1 MGVPIS
7 EWYLAAA
14 IRFGGERTFTQD
26 PKYAICLLTSRSRP
40 CRQQLMTF
48 STAVQAHWDLSHL
61 AISASSLLQY
71 RPLVHSKE
79 GRSREKTAGN
89 SSKVLD
95 GNRAATCF
103 KLDRRIAM
111 MLELQASS
119 KMLLVQQQPCSSFVT
134 SNC

>member
-1 MGVPIS
+1 
-7 EWYLAAA
+7 
-14 IRFGGERTFTQD
+14 
-26 PKYAICLLTSRSRP
+26 
-40 CRQQLMTF
+40 MTF

-95 GNRAATCF
+95 GKQGSNLFQTRPAHCDDARTAGVIEDALGAAA
-103 KLDRRIAM
+103 AM
-111 MLELQASS
+111 
-119 KMLLVQQQPCSSFVT
+119 
-134 SNC
+134 